1 MVLVYNRSV
10 IEVLSEINIQKQF
23 TLRKEVDL

>member
-10 IEVLSEINIQKQF
+10 IEVLSEINIKKQF
-23 TLRKEVDL
+23 YLRKEVDL